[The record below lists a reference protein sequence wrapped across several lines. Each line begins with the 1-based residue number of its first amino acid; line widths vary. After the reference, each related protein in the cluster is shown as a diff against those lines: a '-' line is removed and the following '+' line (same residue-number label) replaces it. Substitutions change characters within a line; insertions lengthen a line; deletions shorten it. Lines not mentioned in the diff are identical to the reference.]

1 MLHLIPA
8 PIHRAALRLAHAL
21 RRRWWRL
28 AKIKLN
34 GCRIFAF
41 DAEGRVLLIRHSY
54 GSGNWM
60 LPGGGIDRGEEPLA
74 AALRELQEECG
85 CELKQARVFGVAE
98 EPLYGTINRVHLV
111 AGLAKGIPRGDGRE
125 VIELGFFSS
134 DKLPQPLSPTLA
146 ARFEEWLEP
155 AQSGLS

>member
-8 PIHRAALRLAHAL
+8 PLHRAGLRLAHAL

-28 AKIKLN
+28 AKVKLN

-41 DAEGRVLLIRHSY
+41 DETGRVLLIRHSY

-60 LPGGGIDRGEEPLA
+60 LPGGGIDRGEAPLA

-85 CELKQARVFGVAE
+85 CALEQARLFAVVE

-111 AGLAKGIPRGDGRE
+111 SGQAMGTPRGDGRE

-134 DKLPQPLSPTLA
+134 ADLPQPLSPALA
-146 ARFEEWLEP
+146 ARFDEWLG
-155 AQSGLS
+155 AARIS

>member
-28 AKIKLN
+28 ARIKLN

-41 DAEGRVLLIRHSY
+41 DEAGRVLLIRHSY

-85 CELKQARVFGVAE
+85 LELDQARLFAVVE

-111 AGLAKGIPRGDGRE
+111 AGLARGVPRVDGRE
-125 VIELGFFSS
+125 VIELGYFSS
-134 DKLPQPLSPTLA
+134 DQLPQPLSPALA
-146 ARFEEWLEP
+146 VRFEEWLE
-155 AQSGLS
+155 AARA

>member
-8 PIHRAALRLAHAL
+8 PLHRIALRLAHAL

-28 AKIKLN
+28 TKIKLN

-41 DAEGRVLLIRHSY
+41 DEAGRVLLIRHSY

-85 CELKQARVFGVAE
+85 CQLDQARLFAVVE

-111 AGLAKGIPRGDGRE
+111 AGQAVGKPRGDGRE

-134 DKLPQPLSPTLA
+134 DQLPQPLSPTLA
-146 ARFEEWLEP
+146 ARFEEWLAAAKP
-155 AQSGLS
+155 